1 MAQKL
6 LLTLATLLLPGQVLG
21 LRRAQNRRL
30 GLSPQVGG
38 EPRCKT
44 RERKPI
50 AIARVASPSELR
62 SKISFLTLSTDVFL
76 ALVALW
82 TVLPRICPTLQLHPR
97 LHSSPAAQTSS
108 GPRRSRKEG
117 LESYKNLFTVTFLL
131 P

>member
-1 MAQKL
+1 MRV
-6 LLTLATLLLPGQVLG
+6 P
-21 LRRAQNRRL
+21 
-30 GLSPQVGG
+30 SPF
-38 EPRCKT
+38 
-44 RERKPI
+44 
-50 AIARVASPSELR
+50 ELH

-82 TVLPRICPTLQLHPR
+82 TVLPRTCPTLQLHPR

-131 P
+131 SLRES